1 MVPQWMPAPVI
12 RSDESLDLCEYFS
25 VSRPLGV
32 GFLGAGLVTQA
43 IHVPV
48 LAGFPD
54 RFHIVSVMDVD
65 GGVAER
71 VAARCG
77 ATFTVDADV
86 VLQNPKVD
94 VVAVCGPNDVHAA
107 QVIAAC
113 QAGKKAVLCEK
124 PLAVSHLEAERIRAA
139 AAASGTHVIVGA
151 MHVYDPAYRAA
162 RRAWLEAN
170 EASVFTQS
178 MIFLPSNDVF
188 TDQATEPASTFPA
201 NSSGAG
207 VPDAVMMRGAITGL
221 AIHNLPL
228 LRQFHP
234 RLGELQTARFI
245 QPFGY
250 VVVLTDGARTL
261 ELLAFMGG
269 AWPPHWTLRTVGAKS
284 ELRVTFPPSFVL
296 AGSSRAELIS
306 AASTSV
312 FEFDTNGYQCQWD
325 ALHDAATGK
334 VEPLVSLGDVV
345 DDITYALDLADQ
357 VDRILGE
364 KA

>member
-1 MVPQWMPAPVI
+1 
-12 RSDESLDLCEYFS
+12 
-25 VSRPLGV
+25 VSRSLGV

-43 IHVPV
+43 IHLPV
-48 LAGFPD
+48 LAGVPE

-77 ATFTVDADV
+77 ATFTVDADA

-94 VVAVCGPNDVHAA
+94 VVAVCGPNEVHAA

-139 AAASGTHVIVGA
+139 AAASGTHIVVGA
-151 MHVYDPAYRAA
+151 MHAYDPAYRAA
-162 RRAWLEAN
+162 HRAWLGEN
-170 EASVFTQS
+170 EESVFTQS
-178 MIFLPSNDVF
+178 MILLPSNDMF
-188 TDQATEPASTFPA
+188 TDQATEPASTFPR

-207 VPDAVMMRGAITGL
+207 VSDAVMLRGAITGL
-221 AIHNLPL
+221 AIHNIPL

-234 RLGELQTARFI
+234 RLGDLQAVRFI

-250 VVVLTDGARTL
+250 VLVVTDGVRTL
-261 ELLAFMGG
+261 ELLAYMGG
-269 AWPPHWTLRTVGAKS
+269 TWPPHWALRTMGART

-296 AGSSRAELIS
+296 AGSSKAELVGADS
-306 AASTSV
+306 RSV

-325 ALHDAATGK
+325 ALHDAATGRIES
-334 VEPLVSLGDVV
+334 VISLGDVV

-357 VDRILGE
+357 VDRFLGD